1 MKSNNQDF
9 ETEVKGEFM
18 ELSYIREFVVLAE
31 TGNYLEAADVLFIAQ
46 SSLSRHIKSIEA
58 DLGAPLFDRTTRKVS
73 LNGFGQAF
81 LPYAKKMVDI
91 QEDYEN
97 VLQSYLS
104 GISSAITVAS
114 IPSMVRYNI
123 TDVLAGFKQA
133 NPRYKLNILEA
144 DSSQTLQL
152 LLEEKC
158 ECGFVRD
165 KDGLFDGFN
174 KILFTTDHLVAV
186 LPKSHPLSGN
196 DYLSLDEI
204 REEPFLFLNKNTTM
218 YTICANACREAG
230 FEPNVAFTGL
240 RGENLIDL
248 VAKGMGVAL
257 LTKRPIANLV
267 PENVVLVDV
276 VPYVTTSICLV
287 YPRQKKL
294 AEPLKSFLSY
304 VQNYVKENETVS
316 QT

>member
-1 MKSNNQDF
+1 
-9 ETEVKGEFM
+9 M

-31 TGNYLEAADVLFIAQ
+31 TGNYLEAADTLFIAQ
-46 SSLSRHIKSIEA
+46 SSLSRHIKSIEM

-81 LPYAKKMVDI
+81 LPYARQMVQI
-91 QEDYEN
+91 QEEYEN

-123 TDVLAGFKQA
+123 TDVLAG
-133 NPRYKLNILEA
+133 
-144 DSSQTLQL
+144 
-152 LLEEKC
+152 LEEKC

-186 LPKSHPLSGN
+186 LPKTHSLAERE
-196 DYLSLDEI
+196 YLSLEEI
-204 REEPFLFLNKNTTM
+204 KREPFLFLNKNTTM
-218 YTICANACREAG
+218 YSICENACREAG

-257 LTKRPIANLV
+257 LTKRPISGLGH
-267 PENVVLVDV
+267 EDVVLVDV

-287 YPRQKKL
+287 YPRQKKITD
-294 AEPLKSFLSY
+294 PLKSFLGY
-304 VQNYVKENETVS
+304 VQNYVKENGTVDEK
-316 QT
+316 

>member
-1 MKSNNQDF
+1 
-9 ETEVKGEFM
+9 M

-31 TGNYLEAADVLFIAQ
+31 TGNYLEAADTLFIAQ
-46 SSLSRHIKSIEA
+46 SSLSRHIKSIET

-81 LPYAKKMVDI
+81 LPYAKQMVKI
-91 QEDYEN
+91 QEEYEN

-123 TDVLAGFKQA
+123 TDVLAGFKVA

-174 KILFTTDHLVAV
+174 KIPFTTDHLVAV
-186 LPKSHPLSGN
+186 LPAAHPLAKRE
-196 DYLSLDEI
+196 YLSLEEI
-204 REEPFLFLNKNTTM
+204 KDEPFLFLNKNTTM

-240 RGENLIDL
+240 RDL

-257 LTKRPIANLV
+257 LTKRPISGLV
-267 PENVVLVDV
+267 HDDVVLVDV

-287 YPRQKKL
+287 YPKQKKI
-294 AEPLKSFLSY
+294 ADPLKSFLGY
-304 VQNYVKENETVS
+304 VQNYAKENKTVDI
-316 QT
+316 

>member
-1 MKSNNQDF
+1 
-9 ETEVKGEFM
+9 M

-31 TGNYLEAADVLFIAQ
+31 MGNYLEAADALFIAQ
-46 SSLSRHIKSIEA
+46 SSLSRHIKSIEL
-58 DLGAPLFDRTTRKVS
+58 DLGSPLFDRTTRKVV

-81 LPYAKKMVDI
+81 LPYAKKMVEI
-91 QEDYEN
+91 QEEYEN

-104 GISSAITVAS
+104 GVSSTITVAS

-144 DSSQTLQL
+144 DSSQILQL
-152 LLEEKC
+152 LLEDKC

-174 KILFTTDHLVAV
+174 KIPFTTDHLVAI
-186 LPKSHPLSGN
+186 LPKNHPLAERE
-196 DYLSLDEI
+196 YLSLEEI
-204 REEPFLFLNKNTTM
+204 QNEPFLFLNKNTTM
-218 YTICANACREAG
+218 YSICVNACREAG

-248 VAKGMGVAL
+248 VAKKMGVAV
-257 LTKRPIANLV
+257 LTRRPISGRTY
-267 PENVVLVDV
+267 EDVVLVDV

-287 YPRQKKL
+287 YQKNKKI
-294 AEPLKSFLSY
+294 ADPLKSFLGY
-304 VQNYVKENETVS
+304 VQTYVKENETVS
-316 QT
+316 EK

>member
-1 MKSNNQDF
+1 M
-9 ETEVKGEFM
+9 
-18 ELSYIREFVVLAE
+18 
-31 TGNYLEAADVLFIAQ
+31 
-46 SSLSRHIKSIEA
+46 

-81 LPYAKKMVDI
+81 LPYARQMVQI
-91 QEDYEN
+91 QEEYEN

-123 TDVLAGFKQA
+123 TDVLAGFQQA

-186 LPKSHPLSGN
+186 LPKTHSLAERE
-196 DYLSLDEI
+196 YLSLEEI
-204 REEPFLFLNKNTTM
+204 KREPFLFLNKNTTM
-218 YTICANACREAG
+218 YSICENACREAG

-257 LTKRPIANLV
+257 LTKRPISGLGH
-267 PENVVLVDV
+267 EDVVLVDV

-287 YPRQKKL
+287 YPRQKKITD
-294 AEPLKSFLSY
+294 PLKSFLGY
-304 VQNYVKENETVS
+304 VQNYVKENGTVDEK
-316 QT
+316 

>member
-1 MKSNNQDF
+1 
-9 ETEVKGEFM
+9 M

-31 TGNYLEAADVLFIAQ
+31 TGNYLEAADTLFIAQ
-46 SSLSRHIKSIEA
+46 SSLSRHIKSIET

-81 LPYAKKMVDI
+81 LPYAKQMVKI
-91 QEDYEN
+91 QEEYEN

-123 TDVLAGFKQA
+123 TDVLAGFKVA

-158 ECGFVRD
+158 ECGFV
-165 KDGLFDGFN
+165 
-174 KILFTTDHLVAV
+174 
-186 LPKSHPLSGN
+186 LPAAHPLAKRE
-196 DYLSLDEI
+196 YLSLEEI
-204 REEPFLFLNKNTTM
+204 KDEPFLFLNKNTTM

-257 LTKRPIANLV
+257 LTKRPISGLV
-267 PENVVLVDV
+267 HDDVVLVDV

-287 YPRQKKL
+287 YPKQKKI
-294 AEPLKSFLSY
+294 ADPLKSFLGY
-304 VQNYVKENETVS
+304 VQNYAKENKTVDI
-316 QT
+316 